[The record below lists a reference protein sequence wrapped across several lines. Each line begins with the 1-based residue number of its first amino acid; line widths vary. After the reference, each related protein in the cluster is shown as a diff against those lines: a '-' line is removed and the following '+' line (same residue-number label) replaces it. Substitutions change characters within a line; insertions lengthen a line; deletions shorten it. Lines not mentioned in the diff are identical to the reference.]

1 MREAAGAVVVRV
13 GRAFPDIT
21 LAERAGLSSPCEQSC
36 VMAQQVRQGP
46 AALVAADAAIGMATV
61 MARACLRVADGLR
74 PIVAPALRPEN
85 WPARLRTLA
94 ETGSQQRRR
103 AITEAVQV
111 FRKAAPAVVTVA
123 LDELDLVGIVREV
136 VDKVDL
142 PEIIRLS
149 TRSVAGDTV
158 RDGRIQVMVADDVVA
173 HWAGRVF
180 HPWSRQAGV
189 TGSGV
194 VAPREG

>member
-1 MREAAGAVVVRV
+1 
-13 GRAFPDIT
+13 
-21 LAERAGLSSPCEQSC
+21 
-36 VMAQQVRQGP
+36 MAQQGRKGP

-61 MARACLRVADGLR
+61 MARTCLRVAEGLQ

-85 WPARLRTLA
+85 WPTRLQTLA
-94 ETGSQQRRR
+94 ETGSQQRQR

-111 FRKAAPAVVTVA
+111 FRKAAPAMVTVA

-136 VDKVDL
+136 VDKIDL
-142 PEIIRLS
+142 PEIIRQS

-158 RDGRIQVMVADDVVA
+158 RDARIQVMAADDVVS

-180 HPWSRQAGV
+180 HPRSRQAEAI
-189 TGSGV
+189 GSRV
-194 VAPREG
+194 VAPRDG